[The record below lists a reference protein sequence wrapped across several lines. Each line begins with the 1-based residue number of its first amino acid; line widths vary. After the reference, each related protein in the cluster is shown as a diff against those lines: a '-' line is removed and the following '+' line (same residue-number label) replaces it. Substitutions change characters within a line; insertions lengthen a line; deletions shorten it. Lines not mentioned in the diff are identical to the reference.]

1 MARTPCCHPS
11 VALIISLTFDR
22 FGRSQAIYPSTTKP
36 AGLCKGQ
43 RVYPRS
49 AVRDL
54 RSEQAWFRRGFD
66 IRPGEA
72 PVKHLAPKV
81 AGGKK
86 VAALSAAAAEGEA
99 TLDRLDDLDGGGG
112 GAGDGTAAAGGG
124 GGGGTALFGEWQTI
138 VHVPAMA
145 YNGKVPRSS
154 HGHVELWTE
163 RHVPIGCVHIDAAS
177 APKLGQAA
185 KQLGLD
191 AVPAMIGF
199 DVHDGRPVPKFDGF
213 VVCEEHADILREA
226 ASTMS
231 DLAEDSEVQKRHE
244 QAVGLW
250 RTLLRAIEVRR
261 RLERQYGSGANS

>member
-1 MARTPCCHPS
+1 M
-11 VALIISLTFDR
+11 
-22 FGRSQAIYPSTTKP
+22 
-36 AGLCKGQ
+36 
-43 RVYPRS
+43 
-49 AVRDL
+49 
-54 RSEQAWFRRGFD
+54 
-66 IRPGEA
+66 
-72 PVKHLAPKV
+72 
-81 AGGKK
+81 
-86 VAALSAAAAEGEA
+86 
-99 TLDRLDDLDGGGG
+99 
-112 GAGDGTAAAGGG
+112 
-124 GGGGTALFGEWQTI
+124 
-138 VHVPAMA
+138 
-145 YNGKVPRSS
+145 
-154 HGHVELWTE
+154 
-163 RHVPIGCVHIDAAS
+163 PIGCVHIDAAS